1 MTSTIAGAEVL
12 KQDARGRVR
21 TPRDRREA
29 ILEEFASSGV
39 SGAQFARLAGIKY
52 ATFANWVQQRRQKRA
67 TLGTAT
73 GSSLPALNVPVTREG
88 PVRLFEALVE
98 EGRGAVRP
106 STSAPRGLV
115 IELPG
120 GSRLVVESPVQMP
133 MAAELVALIAQRAL
147 SRC

>member
-1 MTSTIAGAEVL
+1 MTSMIAGEEVL
-12 KQDARGRVR
+12 KQDTRGRVR
-21 TPRDRREA
+21 TPVERREA
-29 ILEEFASSGV
+29 LLDEFEQSGA

-67 TLGTAT
+67 TLGTTT

-120 GSRLVVESPVQMP
+120 GSRMIVESPVQMQ

-147 SRC
+147 PRC

>member
-1 MTSTIAGAEVL
+1 M

-52 ATFANWVQQRRQKRA
+52 ATFANWVQQRRKKRA
-67 TLGTAT
+67 TAGGTGGA
-73 GSSLPALNVPVTREG
+73 SPAALNAPMG
-88 PVRLFEALVE
+88 AAAPVRLFEALVDDA
-98 EGRGAVRP
+98 RGALRP
-106 STSAPRGLV
+106 AAGAPRGLV

-120 GSRLVVESPVQMP
+120 GSRLVVESPVQMQ

-147 SRC
+147 PRC